1 MLEQEITVLCLDDL
15 HTKTNVMTFADPP
28 EIEVDQGWVNV
39 AEGNQ
44 GKLICTVYGNPTPN
58 VSHCFS
64 SYYLFILTKT
74 FAKFCEKLVV
84 LKDVL

>member
-1 MLEQEITVLCLDDL
+1 ML
-15 HTKTNVMTFADPP
+15 TFADPP

-64 SYYLFILTKT
+64 SYYLFTLNKAVCIKYNDK
-74 FAKFCEKLVV
+74 AVV
-84 LKDVL
+84 LKAVLSIIRITAVQLL

>member
-1 MLEQEITVLCLDDL
+1 M
-15 HTKTNVMTFADPP
+15 TNVLTFADPP

-58 VSHCFS
+58 VSHCS
-64 SYYLFILTKT
+64 PSYYLFTLTKA
-74 FAKFCEKLVV
+74 FGLNSMSKQFGLVV
-84 LKDVL
+84 NTVLTGT

>member
-1 MLEQEITVLCLDDL
+1 MLKQEITVLSLDDL
-15 HTKTNVMTFADPP
+15 HTKTNVLTFADPP

-64 SYYLFILTKT
+64 SYYLLTLSKP
-74 FAKFCEKLVV
+74 FALNFMRKW
-84 LKDVL
+84 